1 MADEKKRRKALEK
14 ELLAVEKQERKLQKA
29 FVKAKKPAW
38 KAAVENKIPSKVYA
52 GLESTFCKGFSLVFN
67 QGRGIIEK
75 SYSKENLQNNHTI
88 RDFAVQLKGG
98 RKELKAVHKSAKR
111 SDGLNMVVT
120 TAEGLALGALGIG
133 MPDIVLF
140 ISTLLKGVY
149 ETALN
154 YGFDY
159 TLPEEQYMIL
169 NLMAASLITGEERP
183 EWDDMIDGMITEMP
197 QEVTQTVLDEQ
208 IRETASVFAM
218 DMLMLKFIQG
228 LPVVGIFGG
237 AANPIY
243 YRRVLNYVQLKYRKR
258 YLLKQMKS
266 QSILSCNEMQ

>member
-1 MADEKKRRKALEK
+1 MAADEKKRAKALQK
-14 ELLAVEKQERKLQKA
+14 ELLAVEKQEKKLQKA
-29 FVKAKKPAW
+29 FVTAKNPAW
-38 KAAVENKIPSKVYA
+38 KEAISAKIPQKVYT

-75 SYSKENLQNNHTI
+75 SYIMEELQNNHTI

-111 SDGLNMVVT
+111 SDSLNMVVT
-120 TAEGLALGALGIG
+120 TAEGVALGALGIG

-140 ISTLLKGVY
+140 ITTLLKGVY

-159 TLPEEQYMIL
+159 EQPEEQYMIL
-169 NLMAASLITGEERP
+169 NMMAASLITREERL
-183 EWDDMIDGMITEMP
+183 EWDEMIDGMIVEMP
-197 QEVTQTVLDEQ
+197 GEVPQAVLEEQ

-218 DMLMLKFIQG
+218 DMLILKFIQG

-237 AANPIY
+237 MANPIY
-243 YRRVLNYVQLKYRKR
+243 YNRVLKYVQLKYRKR
-258 YLLKQMKS
+258 YLLKQMK
-266 QSILSCNEMQ
+266 

>member
-98 RKELKAVHKSAKR
+98 RKELKAVHKSARR

-140 ISTLLKGVY
+140 ISALLKGVY

-197 QEVTQTVLDEQ
+197 QEVTKTVLDEQ

>member
-1 MADEKKRRKALEK
+1 MDKKREKALNK
-14 ELLAVEKQERKLQKA
+14 ELRAVEKQEKKLQQA
-29 FVKAKKPAW
+29 FVKAKAPAW
-38 KAAVENKIPSKVYA
+38 KTVLGDKIPQKVYT

-75 SYSKENLQNNHTI
+75 SYNKENLKNNHSI

-111 SDGLNMVVT
+111 SDGINMVVT

-140 ISTLLKGVY
+140 ITTLLKGVY
-149 ETALN
+149 ETVLN
-154 YGFDY
+154 YGYDY
-159 TLPEEQYMIL
+159 ESPEEQYMIL
-169 NLMAASLITGEERP
+169 NMMAASLITGQERI
-183 EWDDMIDGMITEMP
+183 EWDEMIDAMIEEAP
-197 QEVTQTVLDEQ
+197 QNVTRPVLEEQ

-218 DMLMLKFIQG
+218 DMLLLKFIQG
-228 LPVVGIFGG
+228 LPVVGILGG

-243 YRRVLNYVQLKYRKR
+243 YNRVLKYVQLKYRKR
-258 YLLKQMKS
+258 YLLKQKENAP
-266 QSILSCNEMQ
+266 L

>member
-1 MADEKKRRKALEK
+1 MAADEKKRAKVLQK
-14 ELLAVEKQERKLQKA
+14 EFHTVEKQEKKLQKA
-29 FVKAKKPAW
+29 FVKAKTPAW
-38 KAAVENKIPSKVYA
+38 KAAMEDKIPAKVYS

-75 SYSKENLQNNHTI
+75 SYSKENLRDNHTI

-98 RKELKAVHKSAKR
+98 RKELKAVNKSAKR
-111 SDGLNMVVT
+111 SDNLNMVVT
-120 TAEGLALGALGIG
+120 TAEGIALGALGIG

-149 ETALN
+149 ETVLN

-159 TLPEEQYMIL
+159 EAPEEQYMIL
-169 NLMAASLITGEERP
+169 NMMAASLITGEERL
-183 EWDDMIDGMITEMP
+183 EWDDMIDGMIAEMP
-197 QEVTQTVLDEQ
+197 RNVTQAVLDEQ

-218 DMLMLKFIQG
+218 DMLILKFIQG

-237 AANPIY
+237 VANPIY
-243 YRRVLNYVQLKYRKR
+243 YKRVLNYVQLKYRKR
-258 YLLKQMKS
+258 YLLKQM
-266 QSILSCNEMQ
+266 Q